1 MNGMWTIMKKEFD
14 RFFKDKRTA
23 LSTIFLPGI
32 ILYAIYSFMGT
43 GFNNLFAPDA
53 DVAPTAYVVN
63 MPDAIRPMA
72 EYSGFII
79 NDISAD
85 AVPGLRDQLEERE
98 LSGIIMVFPADFDAQ
113 MVGFYTRPPTELAP
127 NIELYF
133 NSVEPNSSNAR
144 WYMSALLDAYRATLA
159 NPFDVNRDMFAEAD
173 LATEEGVAAT
183 VISAILP
190 MVLMMMLVS
199 GVAGLAPE
207 SIAGE
212 KDRGTIATLLVTPL
226 KRSHLALGK
235 ILSLTSI
242 AFLSGIVTTIALIM
256 SLPNMIGGELEMN
269 LLEMYNIMD
278 LVMIVIVV
286 LTAIIFLTTVAS
298 LISAFAKSLKE
309 ATTYIGP
316 LTIIVMVLSIVPMF
330 LNLPDAPQLFL
341 IPIYSSAQSMSG
353 IFAMEYEPL
362 HILITVASNLV
373 YACIGGFVLTKM
385 FNSEKVMFAK

>member
-1 MNGMWTIMKKEFD
+1 MKSGIWAIMKKEFD

-43 GFNNLFAPDA
+43 GMNNLFAPA
-53 DVAPTAYVVN
+53 PDVPPTAYVVN
-63 MPDAIRPMA
+63 MPTSVRQTVEPA
-72 EYSGFII
+72 GFVI
-79 NDISAD
+79 NDIRAD
-85 AVPGLRDQLEERE
+85 AVPGLKAQMEERE
-98 LSGIIMVFPADFDAQ
+98 LAAIVMVFPEGFDEHMTLFAA
-113 MVGFYTRPPTELAP
+113 GTPTYPAP
-127 NIELYF
+127 NIELF
-133 NSVEPNSSNAR
+133 ANSLDPNSANAR
-144 WYMSALLDAYRATLA
+144 WFMVSLLDYFRATFA
-159 NPFDVNRDMFAEAD
+159 NPFDINRGIYDAD

-212 KDRGTIATLLVTPL
+212 KDRSTIATLLVTPL
-226 KRSHLALGK
+226 KRGHLALGK
-235 ILSLTSI
+235 IFSLTAIS
-242 AFLSGIVTTIALIM
+242 FLSGIVTTIALIM
-256 SLPNMIGGELEMN
+256 SLPNMIGGDLEMN
-269 LLEMYNIMD
+269 LLEMYSVMD
-278 LVMIVIVV
+278 LVMIAIVV

-309 ATTYIGP
+309 ATTYIAP
-316 LTIIVMVLSIVPMF
+316 LTIIVMVISIAPMVLS
-330 LNLPDAPQLFL
+330 LPDAPQLFL
-341 IPIYSSAQSMSG
+341 IPIYSSAQSMSN

-362 HILITVASNLV
+362 HILITVVSNLV

-385 FNSEKVMFAK
+385 FNSEKVMFSK

>member
-1 MNGMWTIMKKEFD
+1 MSGILTIMKKEFD

-43 GFNNLFAPDA
+43 GFDNLFSPTA
-53 DVAPTAYVVN
+53 DIPPTAYVVN
-63 MPDAIRPMA
+63 MPESIRQMA
-72 EYSGFII
+72 EPAGFII
-79 NDISAD
+79 NDISE
-85 AVPGLRDQLEERE
+85 AVVPELKEQLAERE
-98 LSGIIMVFPADFDAQ
+98 LAAIIMVFPEDFDEHIAAFAAGTP
-113 MVGFYTRPPTELAP
+113 MYPAP
-127 NIELYF
+127 NIELYA
-133 NSVEPNSSNAR
+133 NSLDPNSNNAR
-144 WYMSALLDAYRATLA
+144 WIMTSLLDVYRGTLA
-159 NPFDVNRDMFAEAD
+159 NPFDINRDIFAEAD

-183 VISAILP
+183 VISMILP

-235 ILSLTSI
+235 ILSLTAIS
-242 AFLSGIVTTIALIM
+242 FLSGIVTTIALIL
-256 SLPNMIGGELEMN
+256 SLPNMVGGDLEMN
-269 LLEMYNIMD
+269 LMEMYSITD
-278 LVMIVIVV
+278 LVMIVVVV
-286 LTAIIFLTTVAS
+286 LTAIIFLTTAAS

-316 LTIIVMVLSIVPMF
+316 LTIIVMILSIVPM
-330 LNLPDAPQLFL
+330 LINLPDVPQLFL

-362 HILITVASNLV
+362 NILVTVVSNLV
-373 YACIGGFVLTKM
+373 YSCIGGFALTKM

>member
-1 MNGMWTIMKKEFD
+1 MSGIWTIMKKEFD

-43 GFNNLFAPDA
+43 GFNNLFAPEA
-53 DVAPTAYVVN
+53 DVPPTAYVVN
-63 MPDAIRPMA
+63 MPDSVRQIA
-72 EYSGFII
+72 EPAGFVI
-79 NDISAD
+79 NDINAD
-85 AVPGLRDQLEERE
+85 AVPGLKEQMEDRE
-98 LSGIIMVFPADFDAQ
+98 LSAIVMVFPEGFDTYIASF
-113 MVGFYTRPPTELAP
+113 VAGAPTYPVP
-127 NIELYF
+127 NIELYA
-133 NSVEPNSSNAR
+133 NSLEPNSNNAR
-144 WYMSALLDAYRATLA
+144 WFMISLLDAFEAELA
-159 NPFDVNRDMFAEAD
+159 NVFDINRGIYDADM
-173 LATEEGVAAT
+173 ATEEGVAAT
-183 VISAILP
+183 VISMILP

-235 ILSLTSI
+235 IFSLTSI

-256 SLPNMIGGELEMN
+256 SLPNMIGGDIEMN
-269 LLEMYNIMD
+269 LMEMYSVMD
-278 LVMIVIVV
+278 IVMIVVVV

-316 LTIIVMVLSIVPMF
+316 LTIIVMILSIVPM
-330 LNLPDAPQLFL
+330 LINLPDMPQLFL

-362 HILITVASNLV
+362 HILITVVSNLI
-373 YACIGGFVLTKM
+373 YSCIGGFALTKM